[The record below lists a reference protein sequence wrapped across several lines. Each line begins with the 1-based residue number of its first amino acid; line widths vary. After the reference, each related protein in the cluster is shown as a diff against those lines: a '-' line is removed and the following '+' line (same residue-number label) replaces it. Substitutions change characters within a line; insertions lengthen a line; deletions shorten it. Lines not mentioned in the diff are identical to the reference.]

1 MRLEILGG
9 ESERYISITS
19 LFRILSYRLTQ
30 ILFQSYWAGS
40 SFLDASR
47 PAFALTAFLAIET
60 YVILGVDIRRRWIN
74 ITVIISVKFG
84 SRAFNLRLMS
94 SEDFDLIL
102 NVLKLPLFQQ
112 IFSFTFCC
120 GYSSIDVFDQFIYF
134 FYSGSQYLVV
144 LARSSLRS
152 RRVFALAAL
161 RPSAT
166 SYTNSGSPP
175 LRRVQNDQNYNNQSL
190 RLGLVRGCGNVKLSI
205 QLKQFNSKTNY

>member
-9 ESERYISITS
+9 KSERCISITS
-19 LFRILSYRLTQ
+19 LFCILPYRLTL

-40 SFLDASR
+40 SFLNAYR
-47 PAFALTAFLAIET
+47 LAFALTAFLAIRT
-60 YVILGVDIRRRWIN
+60 CVILRVDIRRRWIS
-74 ITVIISVKFG
+74 ITVVISVRFV
-84 SRAFNLRLMS
+84 SRAFNLRLIS

-102 NVLKLPLFQQ
+102 NILELPLLQQ
-112 IFSFTFCC
+112 IFSFTFYYS
-120 GYSSIDVFDQFIYF
+120 YSSIDVSDQFVYF
-134 FYSGSQYLVV
+134 FYSGSWYIV

-175 LRRVQNDQNYNNQSL
+175 LRRVKNDQNYNNQGL
-190 RLGLVRGCGNVKLSI
+190 RLGLVRGCSNVKLSI